1 MGRGGRTPQ
10 IIIIIILT
18 IAVTVTIPIVDFKCS
33 CHDLIKGRIFSIAS
47 AATIGISSQHVHH
60 PPPLPYYHQTFFIRR
75 TCDTAPTLSNWNSS
89 ILRSFFETDS
99 ELESHLTKANSFERG
114 KTACPDSNVRRH
126 LNITEDCLE
135 KTNDGSIILNWFN
148 TNFLPYDT
156 DNFCLDMKDDRMEIE
171 LCVPKSQQKFK

>member
-1 MGRGGRTPQ
+1 MFTCKEPCDGKKPCIRYIKQFFQAKQFR
-10 IIIIIILT
+10 ILS
-18 IAVTVTIPIVDFKCS
+18 PN
-33 CHDLIKGRIFSIAS
+33 L
-47 AATIGISSQHVHH
+47 
-60 PPPLPYYHQTFFIRR
+60 FFLIRR

-99 ELESHLTKANSFERG
+99 ELESHLTKANSLERG
-114 KTACPDSNVRRH
+114 KKVCADSNVRRH

-156 DNFCLDMKDDRMEIE
+156 DNFCLEMKDDRMMAE